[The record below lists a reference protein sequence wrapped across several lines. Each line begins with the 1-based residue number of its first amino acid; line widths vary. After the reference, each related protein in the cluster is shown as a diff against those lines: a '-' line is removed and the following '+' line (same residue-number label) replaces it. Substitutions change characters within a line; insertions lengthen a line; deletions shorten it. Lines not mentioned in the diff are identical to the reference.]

1 VQWAAHLGATVLA
14 TVSSDAKAD
23 SARAAG
29 ARHVIRYDEVD
40 FADEAL
46 RLTDGVGVDYI
57 VDGVAGTTF
66 RGDLRALADRGVVC
80 VFGIAG
86 GLPESF
92 SPMELFPRSL
102 TLTGGSLT
110 NFMRTRAEVLR
121 KAGELWSA
129 RRAGWLVPVIDS
141 VRPLADAAEAQAA
154 LESRATVGK
163 LVLAIAG
170 ND

>member
-1 VQWAAHLGATVLA
+1 M
-14 TVSSDAKAD
+14 
-23 SARAAG
+23 
-29 ARHVIRYDEVD
+29 IRYDEVD

-57 VDGVAGTTF
+57 VDGVAGSTF

-110 NFMRTRAEVLR
+110 NFMRTRDEVLR
-121 KAGELWSA
+121 KAADLWSA
-129 RRAGWLVPVIDS
+129 RRAGWLVPVVDS
-141 VRPLADAAEAQAA
+141 VRPLADAAAGPGCSRVTRHRRQAGA
-154 LESRATVGK
+154 RRRQRRVRPSWPHPGVAPTQAYPGR
-163 LVLAIAG
+163 
-170 ND
+170 